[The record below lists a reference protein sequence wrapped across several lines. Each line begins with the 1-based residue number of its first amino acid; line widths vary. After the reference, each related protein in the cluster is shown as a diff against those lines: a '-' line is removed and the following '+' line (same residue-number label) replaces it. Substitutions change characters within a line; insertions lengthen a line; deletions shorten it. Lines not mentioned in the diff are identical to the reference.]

1 MGGPMSD
8 YRLGR
13 IFHREYEAEV
23 SCYWGRNL
31 GRQKGPGLGKRLQ
44 RFLGRIGVGL
54 DRVSCAAIGKGLEL
68 SPDGCEVAG

>member
-23 SCYWGRNL
+23 ICYWGRDL
-31 GRQKGPGLGKRLQ
+31 EREKGPSLVRPFKRL
-44 RFLGRIGVGL
+44 LGWAGDGLHRVWCSATRVG
-54 DRVSCAAIGKGLEL
+54 L
-68 SPDGCEVAG
+68 SPDGCQAAA

>member
-23 SCYWGRNL
+23 SCYWGRDLAHEERLSLIKRAKRLL
-31 GRQKGPGLGKRLQ
+31 GRADHWLHRV
-44 RFLGRIGVGL
+44 RCATARVG
-54 DRVSCAAIGKGLEL
+54 L
-68 SPDGCEVAG
+68 SPDGCQAVR